1 MPSPSIAA
9 RVSILGKLNR
19 RVVAW
24 TALALLL
31 VIGLALA
38 RLQILDDRSLGA
50 VSLADVEKF
59 LFVPSRDVPQ
69 VTVIDSRSDRVV
81 ARIAMPGITRQVL
94 VSEAVGAMVAS
105 FPDRSVL
112 EMVDLS
118 SPASRVKI
126 DLTTA
131 PDFMVLS
138 PDGYLVAAADG
149 GRGAISVV
157 SLQKRQPLLRLS
169 GFGDPRN
176 LTFSLDGSQLY
187 ITDRRAPELA
197 VVDIVQQ
204 SVIARTAL
212 TGRATSDRTR
222 GGKDE
227 PGVSALTR
235 TPDGRYGLVSIASLD
250 SVIIVDLSTFK
261 PVKEIHVGRAP
272 LRPYGTADGR
282 LMLVPNDGDQTVSI
296 IDTTTLETAVTLP
309 GARDV
314 TAINTGWFES
324 LAFVMS
330 RQNRVVVL
338 DLMKFRKLDDIEL
351 PGSPGASVVTSNGQ
365 KLYTTLSDVSQ
376 VAVVDTQAHRL
387 RALID
392 GVGRQ
397 PAGAILARSNNYCH

>member
-1 MPSPSIAA
+1 MPSLSTAT
-9 RVSILGKLNR
+9 RVPTEGRLKR
-19 RVVAW
+19 RLVAW
-24 TALALLL
+24 LALALL
-31 VIGLALA
+31 VVAGLALD
-38 RLQILDDRSLGA
+38 RLQILDDRSQGA

-59 LFVPSRDVPQ
+59 LFVPSRDAPQ
-69 VTVIDSRSDRVV
+69 VTVIDGRSDRVV
-81 ARIAMPGITRQVL
+81 ARIALPGVPRQVL

-118 SPASRVKI
+118 SPAARVKI
-126 DLTTA
+126 DLATV
-131 PDFMVLS
+131 PDLIVLS
-138 PDGYLVAAADG
+138 PDGYLVAAADA
-149 GRGAISVV
+149 GAGAVSVV
-157 SLQKRQPLLRLS
+157 SLQKRQTLLRLS

-187 ITDRRAPELA
+187 VTDRRIPELA

-204 SVIARTAL
+204 SVIERTAL
-212 TGRATSDRTR
+212 TAGVTSDRVR
-222 GGKDE
+222 GEKGG

-235 TPDGRYGLVSIASLD
+235 TPDGRYGFVSIASLD
-250 SVIIVDLSTFK
+250 SVIIVDLSTFQ
-261 PVKEIHVGRAP
+261 PVKRIRVGRAP

-309 GARDV
+309 GARSV

-330 RQNRVVVL
+330 GQNRVAVL

-351 PGSPGASVVTSNGQ
+351 PGSPGAGVVTSNGR
-365 KLYTTLSDVSQ
+365 KLYTTLSDVNQ
-376 VAVVDTQAHRL
+376 VAVVDTQAHKL
-387 RALID
+387 STLIA
-392 GVGRQ
+392 GVGSQ

>member
-1 MPSPSIAA
+1 MPSLSTAT
-9 RVSILGKLNR
+9 RVPTEGRLKR
-19 RVVAW
+19 RLVAW
-24 TALALLL
+24 LALALL
-31 VIGLALA
+31 VVAGLALD
-38 RLQILDDRSLGA
+38 RLQILDDRSQGA

-59 LFVPSRDVPQ
+59 LFVPSRDAPQ
-69 VTVIDSRSDRVV
+69 VTVIDGRSDRVV
-81 ARIAMPGITRQVL
+81 ARIALPGVPRQVL

-118 SPASRVKI
+118 SPAARVKI
-126 DLTTA
+126 DLATV
-131 PDFMVLS
+131 PDLIVLS
-138 PDGYLVAAADG
+138 PDGYLVAAADA
-149 GRGAISVV
+149 GAGAVSVV
-157 SLQKRQPLLRLS
+157 SLQKRQTLLRLS

-187 ITDRRAPELA
+187 VTDRRIPELA

-204 SVIARTAL
+204 SVIERTAL
-212 TGRATSDRTR
+212 TAGVTSDRVR
-222 GGKDE
+222 GEKDG

-235 TPDGRYGLVSIASLD
+235 TPDGRYGFVSIASLD
-250 SVIIVDLSTFK
+250 SVIIVDLSTFQ
-261 PVKEIHVGRAP
+261 PVKRIRVGRAP

-309 GARDV
+309 GARSV

-330 RQNRVVVL
+330 GQNRVAVL

-351 PGSPGASVVTSNGQ
+351 PGSPGAGVVTSNGR
-365 KLYTTLSDVSQ
+365 KLYTTLSDVNQ
-376 VAVVDTQAHRL
+376 VAVVDTQAHKL
-387 RALID
+387 STLIA
-392 GVGRQ
+392 GVGSQ